1 MAGNE
6 ITHPALQRIAG
17 LYESNRHLLDRQ
29 APEYLVTLRQ
39 KAIQAF
45 QKQGIPDFR
54 NENYKY
60 SDLTRLFSTE
70 SYRRNFY
77 SESIDV
83 NAQEVFSCDVPEF
96 DTDVVFL
103 VNGWFYD
110 RNLLTGLFPK
120 GVMVKSM
127 KLAMVENR
135 ELVEP
140 RLGKIADTD
149 KDPLVALNSAF
160 IQDGLFIYI
169 PDHVVVE
176 KPIQII
182 NLLTSNDDLYVN
194 QRNMVIVGRN
204 SQAKII
210 FCDHTLTPHNFI
222 PNNLTEVELGE
233 DAVVEI
239 YNIQNHHNGTANLS
253 GLYISQKRN
262 SRLLTNTITLHGGVV
277 RNNLSIIFNGEHCEA
292 KVCGLALTDR
302 NQHVDNYTYIEHAYP
317 NCHSNQI
324 YKNVLDDNSTGAFT
338 GRIHV
343 MPGAKKTEAY
353 QKNNS
358 VLLTKAAKMNTKPQL
373 IIDNDDVKC
382 SHGAT
387 VGQINEEAL
396 FYLQTRGISERE
408 ARLMLMF
415 AFAHE
420 VMAEISIDK
429 LRQSIDQLVNK
440 RLRGEVSRCHDCKL
454 ECIK

>member
-17 LYESNRHLLDRQ
+17 LYESNRYLLDKD
-29 APEYLVTLRQ
+29 APEYLVELRQ
-39 KAIQAF
+39 KALQSF
-45 QKQGIPDFR
+45 LRQGIPDFR

-60 SDLTRLFSTE
+60 SDLTRLFAAE
-70 SYRRNFY
+70 NHRRNFY
-77 SESIDV
+77 SESVDV
-83 NAQEVFSCDVPEF
+83 TAEEVFSCDVPEF
-96 DTDVVFL
+96 DTEVVFL

-110 RNLLTGLFPK
+110 RNTHSDYFPK
-120 GVMVKSM
+120 GVLVKSL
-127 KLAMVENR
+127 KQAMVENR
-135 ELVEP
+135 ELVEL
-140 RLGKIADTD
+140 RLGKIADVE

-160 IQDGLFIYI
+160 IQDGLFVYI
-169 PDHVVVE
+169 PDHIIVE

-194 QRNMVIVGRN
+194 QRNLVIIGRN

-210 FCDHTLTPHNFI
+210 FCDHTLSPNNFI

-233 DAVVEI
+233 DSVAEV
-239 YNIQNHHNGTANLS
+239 YNIQNQHNGTANLA
-253 GLYISQKRN
+253 GLFFSQKRG
-262 SRLLTNTITLHGGVV
+262 SSLRTSTITLHGGMV
-277 RNNLSIIFNGEHCEA
+277 RNNLSVIFNGEHCEA
-292 KVCGLALTDR
+292 SVCGLALTDH
-302 NQHVDNYTYIEHAYP
+302 NQHVDNYTYIEHAFP

-373 IIDNDDVKC
+373 VIDNDDVKC

-420 VMAEISIDK
+420 VLAEISIDK
-429 LRQSIDQLVNK
+429 LRLSIDQLVNK
-440 RLRGEVSRCHDCKL
+440 RLRGEISRCHDCKL

>member
-176 KPIQII
+176 KPIQIRCV
-182 NLLTSNDDLYVN
+182 SH
-194 QRNMVIVGRN
+194 
-204 SQAKII
+204 
-210 FCDHTLTPHNFI
+210 FC
-222 PNNLTEVELGE
+222 
-233 DAVVEI
+233 
-239 YNIQNHHNGTANLS
+239 
-253 GLYISQKRN
+253 K
-262 SRLLTNTITLHGGVV
+262 
-277 RNNLSIIFNGEHCEA
+277 
-292 KVCGLALTDR
+292 
-302 NQHVDNYTYIEHAYP
+302 
-317 NCHSNQI
+317 
-324 YKNVLDDNSTGAFT
+324 
-338 GRIHV
+338 
-343 MPGAKKTEAY
+343 
-353 QKNNS
+353 
-358 VLLTKAAKMNTKPQL
+358 
-373 IIDNDDVKC
+373 
-382 SHGAT
+382 
-387 VGQINEEAL
+387 
-396 FYLQTRGISERE
+396 
-408 ARLMLMF
+408 
-415 AFAHE
+415 
-420 VMAEISIDK
+420 
-429 LRQSIDQLVNK
+429 
-440 RLRGEVSRCHDCKL
+440 
-454 ECIK
+454 